1 MTTAALVDRLLDVI
15 ERDIAPLTQQAVTH
29 GNKLFGAAILR
40 KSDLSVVIAETNN
53 EIENP
58 LWHGE
63 MHAIKR
69 FFELPED
76 QRPDVKDCIFL
87 ATHEPCSL
95 CLSGIT
101 WSGFDNF
108 YYLFSYQDTRDS
120 FAIPHDIAILKAVY
134 AVPEPETG
142 TVSPDRPLYN
152 RANHYW
158 TSHSIAQRWWDGSTT
173 SARSMANCRRS
184 IRRTRVP
191 AAFRWPD
198 HSGLRGQ
205 LRHELAAR
213 RIGKGCGERQQA
225 QRQRKHHGQTDLGHL
240 VQSGYRQNWHCSL
253 ASWYRRL
260 LNAVPMRHSDSV
272 QNSPLCMT
280 AM

>member
-1 MTTAALVDRLLDVI
+1 MDTALLISRLLDVI
-15 ERDIAPLTQQAVTH
+15 ETEIAPVTRKGVAR

-40 KSDLSVVIAETNN
+40 KSDLSVVVAETNN

-76 QRPDVKDCIFL
+76 NRPAVKDCLFL

-108 YYLFSYQDTRDS
+108 YYLFSHEDSRDS
-120 FAIPHDIAILKAVY
+120 FAIPYDIQILQAVY
-134 AVPEPETG
+134 AVPDPESG

-152 RANHYW
+152 RTNQYW
-158 TSHSIAQRWWDGSTT
+158 TSHNIVQLIASLDRGHKEELV
-173 SARSMANCRRS
+173 AR
-184 IRRTRVP
+184 V
-191 AAFRWPD
+191 D
-198 HSGLRGQ
+198 
-205 LRHELAAR
+205 
-213 RIGKGCGERQQA
+213 
-225 QRQRKHHGQTDLGHL
+225 D
-240 VQSGYRQNWHCSL
+240 
-253 ASWYRRL
+253 
-260 LNAVPMRHSDSV
+260 LNALYGDLSAAYQQDKGSKGI
-272 QNSPLCMT
+272 PL
-280 AM
+280 A